1 MVKSSL
7 KDRRMGF
14 TLIELLVVI
23 AIIAILIALL
33 LPAVQQAREAAR
45 RSTCK
50 NNLKQFG
57 LAFHNYHDV
66 HNTFPPGIINRP
78 GTAAGGWSS
87 RCVTMSNGGTFTDNS
102 YRAWGW
108 GTFILPYM
116 DQAPLYNILNP
127 DGCRMPNRNA
137 NFAGTTPLDD
147 PVPAHRCPSDT
158 GKKDFN
164 DMHQDYSTSNYVVS
178 DRIGSGNTK
187 IRIRDITD
195 GTSNTLLLSER
206 RLKRNPAGKRFGGAI
221 VWGRSGN
228 TDAANKFRV
237 NWPINTP
244 TATTSANNAAA
255 GDAGCTRHGMS
266 SNHEGGAQFLM
277 ADGAVRFI
285 SENISHNPAAGSTTT
300 CLGMNVNMAGP
311 GFVIQNLFFIDDDEV
326 VGEF

>member
-1 MVKSSL
+1 MKHSV
-7 KDRRMGF
+7 KDRKFGF

-57 LAFHNYHDV
+57 VAFHNYHDV
-66 HNTFPPGIINRP
+66 HKVFPPGVINRP
-78 GTAAGGWSS
+78 GGAGWST
-87 RCVTMSNGGTFTDNS
+87 RCVTMSNGATFTDNS

-116 DQAPLYNILNP
+116 DQAPLYNLLNP
-127 DGCRMPNRNA
+127 DGCRMPNEGA
-137 NFAGTTPLDD
+137 NFGGTRPLRTPL
-147 PVPAHRCPSDT
+147 PAFRCPSDT
-158 GKKDFN
+158 GRDRN
-164 DMHQDYSTSNYVVS
+164 QMHQNYATSNYVVS

-195 GTSNTLLLSER
+195 GTSNTLLMAER
-206 RLKRNPAGKRFGGAI
+206 RFKRNPAGKRYGGAI
-221 VWGRSGN
+221 VWGRSGV
-228 TDAANKFRV
+228 TDAGNKFRV

-244 TATTSANNAAA
+244 TATTSSTNAAS

>member
-1 MVKSSL
+1 VVKHL
-7 KDRRMGF
+7 FKDRRKGF

-45 RSTCK
+45 RSQCK

-57 LAFHNYHDV
+57 LAFHNYHETYI
-66 HNTFPPGIINRP
+66 TFPPGIISRP
-78 GTAAGGWSS
+78 GGSGWSD
-87 RCVTMSNGGTFTDNS
+87 RCANMSNGVALPDNN

-108 GTFILPYM
+108 GTFILPFL
-116 DQAPLYNILNP
+116 DQAPLYNTLNP
-127 DGCRMPNRNA
+127 DGCRMPN
-137 NFAGTTPLDD
+137 AGDSYGSTTPLND
-147 PVPAHRCPSDT
+147 PYPSYRCPSDT
-158 GKKDFN
+158 GKAIN
-164 DMHQDYSTSNYVVS
+164 AMHQSYSTSNYVVNE
-178 DRIGSGNTK
+178 RISNGNTK

-195 GTSNTLLLSER
+195 GTSNTLLLAER
-206 RLKRNPAGKRFGGAI
+206 RLKRDPAGKRYGGAI
-221 VWGRSGN
+221 IWGRSNN

-244 TATTSANNAAA
+244 TATTSSSNAGS
-255 GDAGCTRHGMS
+255 GDSGCTRHGVS
-266 SNHEGGAQFLM
+266 SNHEGGAHFLM

-300 CLGMNVNMAGP
+300 CLGMNLNMAGP
-311 GFVIQNLFFIDDDEV
+311 GFIYQNLYFIDDEYV